1 VVQLVRTKFMQYLPT
16 LDENLSVLSFYLS
29 IKLTPSSIEV
39 FAWLSAESGVS
50 FGKVI
55 STCFCGARPFTPRAS
70 PARRTDSIDSFIVIC
85 E

>member
-1 VVQLVRTKFMQYLPT
+1 MSTG
-16 LDENLSVLSFYLS
+16 
-29 IKLTPSSIEV
+29 LTASSIDV

-70 PARRTDSIDSFIVIC
+70 AAKRTDIEVSFIPSLEYDIWIYAFR
-85 E
+85 